1 MKGKIFDE
9 IKRYNK
15 KSIFKIKPRS
25 ITNGYSL
32 YLEIR
37 RKGFRRTVDMKNIVI
52 SGQITKLSIDKAI
65 LSNVHTIQKIYDDRF
80 QESGNLEFLSNV
92 RKKEDDFFNYME
104 EIISKQKKNT
114 AKSWKNTLSHL
125 KKYTGKQHLKF
136 SDIDKLFCKRF
147 VEYLKKCVSNNSAYS
162 YLSKLK
168 QALYEA
174 VDDEI
179 IDKNPAQRI
188 SVKRTTTNRE
198 FLTLEELEKV
208 NNTHCE
214 DKHLKNAFI
223 FSCYTGIRF
232 VDISKLTF
240 SNIHKDVLIFIQ
252 TKTGEP
258 LKIKLHDYAI
268 EIIAQQSKLLKKSM
282 GIVFD
287 LPSYEVCRRRF
298 NKFIQKVE
306 LEKKITFHC
315 GRHTFAT
322 LCITYDIDLYTV
334 KDLLGQK
341 DIKHTQV
348 YAKIINKKKDE
359 AIAKLPFLK
368 QTD

>member
-1 MKGKIFDE
+1 MNGKIFDE

-15 KSIFKIKPRS
+15 KSIFKIKYRKVN
-25 ITNGYSL
+25 NGFSL

-37 RKGFRRTVDMKNIVI
+37 RKGIRQSVNLNNLVI
-52 SGQITKLSIDKAI
+52 SGQVTKLSIDKAI
-65 LSNVHTIQKIYDDRF
+65 LTNAHTIQRFYDEKF
-80 QESGNLEFLSNV
+80 NESGNLDFTADV
-92 RKKEDDFFNYME
+92 KKKDDDFFAYIE
-104 EIISKQKKNT
+104 SIIAKQKHNT

-125 KKYTGKQHLKF
+125 KKYTGKQQLKF
-136 SDIDKLFCKRF
+136 SDIDKMFCKRF
-147 VEYLKKCVSNNSAYS
+147 VEYLKKKVSNNSAYT

-208 NNTHCE
+208 NNTDCH

-223 FSCYTGIRF
+223 FSCYTGLRF

-240 SNIHKDVLIFIQ
+240 SNIHQDDLMFTQ
-252 TKTGEP
+252 TKTNEP
-258 LKIKLHDYAI
+258 LKIKLHENALAI
-268 EIIAQQSKLLKKSM
+268 ISRQKKIIGKHTGLL
-282 GIVFD
+282 FD
-287 LPSYEVCRRRF
+287 LSSYEVCRRRF
-298 NKFIQKVE
+298 NKFIQKVK
-306 LEKKITFHC
+306 LDKKITFHC

-322 LCITYDIDLYTV
+322 LCITYEIDLYTV
-334 KDLLGQK
+334 KELLGQK
-341 DIKHTQV
+341 DIRHTQI
-348 YAKIINKKKDE
+348 YAKIINKKRDE
-359 AIAKLPFLK
+359 AIDKLPII
-368 QTD
+368 

>member
-80 QESGNLEFLSNV
+80 QESGNLEFL
-92 RKKEDDFFNYME
+92 
-104 EIISKQKKNT
+104 
-114 AKSWKNTLSHL
+114 SWKNTLSHL